1 MNISSYT
8 VLLSYLAT
16 FTGIISV
23 SFTLYTMFKSRQKQK
38 EVLEEVRK
46 KEFNNVIN
54 SNDIKVVGDYLYKVI
69 GKFSV
74 YDYID
79 NPNVSQTV
87 DTYIRKLTLYVGK
100 EKDIQLSEGKDITFE
115 KVEFKSTIKKWNE
128 IMLLLEAGQIW
139 NALAT
144 LRAVIENSLRKF
156 AKENN
161 IDVDLKVSAA
171 ALLRTLHNKGLIS
184 EEAFA
189 TLKHIIDICNKAV
202 HGRDVEIE
210 VAENTVAAAIKVLED
225 IDKNIR

>member
-23 SFTLYTMFKSRQKQK
+23 SFTLYTMFKSRRKQK
-38 EVLEEVRK
+38 EVLEEARK
-46 KEFNNVIN
+46 KEFNTVIN

-100 EKDIQLSEGKDITFE
+100 EKDIQLSEDKDIKFE

-161 IDVDLKVSAA
+161 IEVDLKVSAA
-171 ALLRTLHNKGLIS
+171 ALLRVLHNKGLIS

-189 TLKHIIDICNKAV
+189 TLKNIIDICNKAV
-202 HGRDVEIE
+202 HGRDVEIG
-210 VAENTVAAAIKVLED
+210 VAENTVSAAIKVLED